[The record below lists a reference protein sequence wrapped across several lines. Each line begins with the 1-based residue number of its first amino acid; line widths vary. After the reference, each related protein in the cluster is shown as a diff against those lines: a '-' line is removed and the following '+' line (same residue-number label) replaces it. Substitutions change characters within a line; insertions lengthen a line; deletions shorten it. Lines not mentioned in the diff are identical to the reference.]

1 MLKHSI
7 TTNMENNKKFTFNKD
22 KHEYLL
28 DGKRMT
34 GCTTILGVLA
44 KPALIPWAAKMATE
58 YIQKNAPKEML
69 PVPAGEK
76 EEEYNYIVSEKLLEE
91 ARKAHAKRKTDAG
104 TYGTETHRI
113 IAEIIADVIENSE
126 GVIRSGKNPNKSVQ
140 NFLDWAIENKVKF
153 LETEKI
159 IYDEEKFIAGTVDFV
174 AEIDRQVWIG
184 DFKTTGSG
192 IYPEHF
198 YQCGGYHIM
207 LEAMGL
213 YPNVTGYLILNLKE
227 NGEFLEKRS
236 VSNEGNKKIF
246 INCLEIYRQTEL
258 LKNNTINK
266 K

>member
-1 MLKHSI
+1 MNTK
-7 TTNMENNKKFTFNKD
+7 TKEFTFNKE

-44 KPALIPWAAKMATE
+44 KPALIPWAARMATE
-58 YIQKNAPKEML
+58 YIQKNAPKEALSM
-69 PVPAGEK
+69 PDNEK
-76 EEEYNYIVSEKLLEE
+76 PEEYNYIVSEQLLEE

-104 TYGTETHRI
+104 TYGTKTHEI

-126 GVIRSGKNPNKSVQ
+126 GRILSGKNPNKSVQ
-140 NFLDWAIENKVKF
+140 NFLDWAMKDKVKF

-159 IYDEEKFIAGTVDFV
+159 IYSEKLFVAGTVDFV
-174 AEIDRQVWIG
+174 CEIDGQVWIG

-198 YQCGGYHIM
+198 FQCAGYNIM
-207 LEAMGL
+207 LEDMGL
-213 YPNVTGYLILNLKE
+213 YPNITGYLILNLKE

-236 VSNEGNKKIF
+236 ISNESNRKIF
-246 INCLEIYRQTEL
+246 TNCVEIYRQQEL
-258 LKNNTINK
+258 LKTNIK
-266 K
+266 